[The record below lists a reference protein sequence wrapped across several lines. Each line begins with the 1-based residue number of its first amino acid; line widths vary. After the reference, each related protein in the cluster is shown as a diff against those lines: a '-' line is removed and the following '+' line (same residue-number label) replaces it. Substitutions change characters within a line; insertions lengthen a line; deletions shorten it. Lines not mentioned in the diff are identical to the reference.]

1 MKTITG
7 VAACLLTWLGLTA
20 CTTIGT
26 GRGELAGEPVLFN
39 WTSTDGAMTGAMTA
53 TVAGQSWVGRFFQ
66 ITQQSRVDAP
76 MPLWHDGSDSG
87 VVWPLVFRE
96 AQFVTHFS
104 GKVIASMEAPSGQH
118 MHCRFHLVV
127 PMRGMAAGG
136 EGQCQLD
143 DGRQVRANF
152 EPK

>member
-1 MKTITG
+1 MKTITW
-7 VAACLLTWLGLTA
+7 VAACLLTGAGLTA

-39 WTSTDGAMTGAMTA
+39 WTSSDGAMTGAMTA
-53 TVAGQSWVGRFFQ
+53 TLAGQIWVGRFFQ
-66 ITQQSRVDAP
+66 ITQQTRADAP
-76 MPLWHDGSDSG
+76 MPLWRDGSHSG
-87 VVWPLVFRE
+87 VVWPFAFLE
-96 AQFVTHFS
+96 AQSVTHYS
-104 GKVIASMEAPSGQH
+104 GKVVASMEAPSGQH
-118 MHCRFHLVV
+118 MRCRFHLVV